1 VGKKI
6 AILVGVSKY
15 ISQNDLP
22 PCESDLELMTSI
34 ITGSEKFDDFV
45 VIGNSPKSVEAKDKI
60 SGFIRQNQNK
70 KIDEIFVYYTGHGAR
85 HGARHGDDFIYL
97 FSDFDTSKVEQTSLR
112 NSEFD
117 AMLKSLT
124 PELTVKVV
132 DACQAGTEYIKS
144 KNDLEVIFKKSSSES
159 FNKTYFL
166 FSSTSSQSSMA
177 LKGDYSV
184 FTKSFAKSLISFEG
198 QNIRYRDVMAYI
210 SDDSSVQKYQT
221 PLFIQQAD
229 NTEVFCSASQDL
241 INDIKA
247 KVESKENTIAQSG
260 LPLKDKE
267 EQPEL
272 SKEDKLI
279 NAVRN
284 KSKGFCSEDEAQ
296 KSLLGLI
303 QSINDFS
310 WPDLLSTLYKIE
322 PESLQYIYQLRSMH
336 PLKSIAK
343 WIIDSEESYF
353 AKVTYEDEEYETK
366 EKVEYEANNLSALS
380 AIYGKQKRIE
390 YQPITKYRKVA
401 DSFEFTAPSP
411 SQAMIINFTPKEEV
425 LPWFKVLL
433 TYIFSKDALILFY
446 KYELEKEVSW
456 NNRVLGNDNQ
466 WKISRCELKKIDSI
480 NDVINKSLQDISQ
493 SLKEEVNA
501 CIV

>member
-1 VGKKI
+1 MGKKI

-15 ISQNDLP
+15 ISQSDLP

-34 ITGSEKFDDFV
+34 IKGSEKFDDFI

-85 HGARHGDDFIYL
+85 HGDDFIYL
-97 FSDFDTSKVEQTSLR
+97 FSDFDSSKVEQTSLR

-144 KNDLEVIFKKSSSES
+144 KNDLEVIFQKSSSES

-166 FSSTSSQSSMA
+166 FSSMSSQSSMA
-177 LKGDYSV
+177 LKDDYSV

-198 QNIRYRDVMAYI
+198 QGIRYRDVMAYI
-210 SDDSSVQKYQT
+210 SDDTNVQKYQT

-241 INDIKA
+241 INEIKER
-247 KVESKENTIAQSG
+247 VETKKNTIASPD
-260 LPLKDKE
+260 LPQKDKE

-272 SKEDKLI
+272 TEEEKII
-279 NAVRN
+279 NAIRN
-284 KSKGFCSEDEAQ
+284 KSKNFCSEEEAQ

-303 QSINDFS
+303 ESINDFT
-310 WPDLLSTLYKIE
+310 WPNLLSTLYKIE
-322 PESLQYIYQLRSMH
+322 TVSLQYTYELRSMH

-343 WIIDSEESYF
+343 WIIDSEDLYF
-353 AKVTYEDEEYETK
+353 AKVTYEDEEYESK
-366 EKVEYEANNLSALS
+366 EKVEYEENHLGALSAL
-380 AIYGKQKRIE
+380 YGKQKRIE

-411 SQAMIINFTPKEEV
+411 SQAMIINFAPKEEV

-433 TYIFSKDALILFY
+433 TYVFSKDALILFY

-456 NNRVLGNDNQ
+456 NNRVLGNENQ
-466 WKISRCELKKIDSI
+466 WKISRCELKNTDSI
-480 NDVINKSLQDISQ
+480 TDVINKSLQDISE
-493 SLKEEVNA
+493 SLKEKVNN

>member
-1 VGKKI
+1 MGKKI

-15 ISQNDLP
+15 NSQSDLP
-22 PCESDLELMTSI
+22 PCESDLELMTDI
-34 ITGSEKFDDFV
+34 IKGSEKFDDFIV
-45 VIGNSPKSVEAKDKI
+45 LGNSPTSVEAKDKI
-60 SGFIRQNQNK
+60 SGFIRQYQNI
-70 KIDEIFVYYTGHGAR
+70 KIDEVFVYYTG

-97 FSDFDTSKVEQTSLR
+97 FSDFDISKVEQTSLR

-124 PELTVKVV
+124 PALTIKVV

-166 FSSTSSQSSMA
+166 FSSSSSQSSMA
-177 LKGDYSV
+177 LEGDYSV

-198 QNIRYRDVMAYI
+198 QDIRYRDVMAYI
-210 SDDSSVQKYQT
+210 SDDVSVQKHQT

-241 INDIKA
+241 ISAIKA
-247 KVESKENTIAQSG
+247 KVDGKPNLISHSG
-260 LPLKDKE
+260 IPQKDKE

-272 SKEDKLI
+272 SGEDKLI
-279 NAVRN
+279 DAIRN
-284 KSKGFCSEDEAQ
+284 KSKVYCSEEEAQ
-296 KSLLGLI
+296 KSLSGLI
-303 QSINDFS
+303 DSITDFT
-310 WPDLLSTLYKIE
+310 WPSLLLSLYQIE
-322 PESLQYIYQLRSMH
+322 AESIQYTHQLRQIH
-336 PLKSIAK
+336 PLQSIAK
-343 WIIDSEESYF
+343 WINDSEESYF
-353 AKVTYEDEEYETK
+353 AKVTYKDEEYESK
-366 EKVEYEANNLSALS
+366 EKVVYEENHLGVLSS
-380 AIYGKQKRIE
+380 IYGKQKRIE
-390 YQPITKYRKVA
+390 YQPVTKYRKVV

-411 SQAMIINFTPKEEV
+411 SQAMIFNFIPKEEV

-433 TYIFSKDALILFY
+433 TYVFSKDALILFY

-456 NNRVLGNDNQ
+456 NNRIMGNESQ
-466 WKISRCELKKIDSI
+466 WQISRCELKNLSSI
-480 NDVINKSLQDISQ
+480 NEAINKSLQDISR
-493 SLKEEVNA
+493 SLKEEING